1 METGAEKN
9 YIKRGH
15 RMKKKI
21 LCAAL
26 TAVMLTGCVSED
38 VTENSAEKTESVTVS
53 LTETEFHETTASETE
68 PEEKV
73 VSETEAMTE
82 TTAET
87 TAEIIAEI
95 TQTEAPVEIKA
106 EGFVYR
112 KPDKSY
118 LSQLIKEADGKQI
131 CLAMYADGRVEQ
143 VGEDRIE
150 ILENRV
156 YYKAIEEM
164 VTEEYFA
171 QLTAEEKELFG
182 VSTYEEYKKFIKE
195 QMFGGN
201 IESEDIE
208 PAVYF
213 LFDGKTGY
221 EDDESEDSFS
231 KEEKDAHALRMAEYL
246 FSKPEENP
254 DIVKKMAAALN
265 SGNDYF
271 GHSYAE
277 YTGNNILT
285 CYYAFSGN
293 YVMDEDSESISA
305 YEKISA
311 DGSEGVILGNSFVP
325 EDTEVLAI
333 SSRSE
338 STAAWLAGEFIP
350 EGCIIAAASDSDDR
364 YYEEE
369 DVVFDIAEINRK
381 LPKLK
386 ELYMYQA
393 VLENADKLPEM
404 EKLETLSYYRIRPT
418 SETDNFVETVND
430 SPFAGMDNLKEL
442 RLYGEYEDYS
452 FLSEMKGLENA
463 AVSLDGADK
472 KQLDSVFACE
482 FITELEIR
490 GVQEGVKIDGIEK
503 LKNLRILKI
512 DGNYGLD
519 VKNIGKLS
527 KLEDLELTS
536 RETAPNLAE
545 ITKLKNL
552 KKLMLHS
559 MEDEDLSFIG
569 EMKSLEALSLYYVD
583 SSFEKSIGEL
593 TNLRS
598 LALMD
603 INESYNTEFL
613 DSLDKLE
620 DLTVFDNYV
629 DLKGASKAEK
639 LKTIGVMLCSFHD
652 LSELKKC
659 GQLESLMIYNCTT
672 PFDAEWIDGLKLKL
686 LDFNGAEILN
696 YECLKNLDKL
706 ENMSLYFCTLS
717 QDEIDEIQEA
727 LPSCTIDVEF

>member
-1 METGAEKN
+1 
-9 YIKRGH
+9 
-15 RMKKKI
+15 MKKGI

-26 TAVMLTGCVSED
+26 AALLLTGCVPND
-38 VTENSAEKTESVTVS
+38 AANENTEKTESVTV
-53 LTETEFHETTASETE
+53 LVTEEITETEM
-68 PEEKV
+68 
-73 VSETEAMTE
+73 VSATEATLVSAEE

-87 TAEIIAEI
+87 TAENAEKS
-95 TQTEAPVEIKA
+95 TETEAPAEIKA
-106 EGFVYR
+106 EGFTYK
-112 KPDKSY
+112 KPDSSY
-118 LSQLIKEADGKQI
+118 LLQLIKESEGEQI
-131 CLAMYADGRVEQ
+131 CLAMYADGRLEKC
-143 VGEDRIE
+143 GDDRLE
-150 ILENRV
+150 ALENRF
-156 YYKAIEEM
+156 YYKAVEEM
-164 VTEEYFA
+164 ITEEYFE
-171 QLTAEEKELFG
+171 QLTDEEKELFG
-182 VSTYEEYKKFIKE
+182 VSTYEEYKTFVKE

-201 IESEDIE
+201 VEAGEFE

-213 LFDGKTGY
+213 YFDSETEY
-221 EDDESEDSFS
+221 EDDEIEESFS
-231 KEEKDAHALRMAEYL
+231 KEEKTAHALRVADYL
-246 FSKPEENP
+246 FSRPAENEE
-254 DIVKKMAAALN
+254 IVKNMAEALN

-271 GHSYAE
+271 GHSFAE
-277 YTGNNILT
+277 YTGYNILH

-293 YVMDEDSESISA
+293 YVMDEDSNSISA

-311 DGSEGVILGNSFVP
+311 DGSKGVVLGNSFVP

-338 STAAWLAGEFIP
+338 NTAAWLAGEFIP
-350 EGCIIAAASDSDDR
+350 DGCIIAAESDSDDR

-369 DVVFDIAEINRK
+369 DIVFDIAEISEK

-393 VLENADKLPEM
+393 VLENADKLSEM
-404 EKLETLSYYRIRPT
+404 NNLEVLSYYRIKPT
-418 SETDNFVETVND
+418 SETDNYVETVND
-430 SPFAGMDNLKEL
+430 YPFVGMDNLKEL

-452 FLSEMKGLENA
+452 FLSEMEGLENA
-463 AVSLDGADK
+463 AVSLDGANQ
-472 KQLDSVFACE
+472 KQLDSVFDCE

-503 LKNLRILKI
+503 LKNLRKLDI

-519 VKNIGKLS
+519 VKSIGKLS

-536 RETAPNLAE
+536 RDTAPNLAE
-545 ITKLKNL
+545 IAKLKKL

-569 EMKSLEALSLYYVD
+569 EMTSLEALSLYYVNGT
-583 SSFEKSIGEL
+583 FEKSIGKL

-613 DSLDKLE
+613 ESLDELE

-629 DLKGASKAEK
+629 DLKGASKAEN
-639 LKTIGVMLCSFHD
+639 LKSIGVMLCSFHD

-659 GQLESLMIYNCTT
+659 TQLEKLMIYNCTT
-672 PFDAEWIDGLKLKL
+672 PFDAKWIDGLKLEY

-696 YECLKNLDKL
+696 YEYLKKLDTL
-706 ENMSLYFCTLS
+706 DDLSLYFCTLS

-727 LPSCTIDVEF
+727 LPACTIDVEF